1 MISDGLPYCMQV
13 LFDLFPTPF
22 GIDEVSTMPVS
33 KLSELLELPY
43 VAAAQLRH
51 HACHSTTLNEFLLA
65 CAGHAPTYEE
75 IKPVLPR
82 FGDEKLCTARMH
94 EAFRVVDELLGPNPN
109 GEPAELWQMARRELS
124 KQVGA
129 LIAN

>member
-1 MISDGLPYCMQV
+1 
-13 LFDLFPTPF
+13 
-22 GIDEVSTMPVS
+22 
-33 KLSELLELPY
+33 
-43 VAAAQLRH
+43 
-51 HACHSTTLNEFLLA
+51 
-65 CAGHAPTYEE
+65 
-75 IKPVLPR
+75 
-82 FGDEKLCTARMH
+82 MH